1 MSAPSRSAT
10 VIICIDRTN
19 QKLSNRKET
28 KGINN
33 FLQIWAYSSES
44 QYQIGQI
51 MFEREVWYVSSS
63 DRYRMKS
70 VINWL
75 LQGYIVYHNWKPSY
89 RQHKIRF
96 YIPYFLKEYRILMR
110 SDLSF
115 LIWQDDSVIQLFMVT
130 SFNSKSKICS
140 LYINKFRICLLFP
153 HHLMADYFSGQK
165 KKTIKSGAC
174 SFR

>member
-1 MSAPSRSAT
+1 MSAPSRSVT

-70 VINWL
+70 VI
-75 LQGYIVYHNWKPSY
+75 YHNWKPIGSI
-89 RQHKIRF
+89 KSDFIF
-96 YIPYFLKEYRILMR
+96 PIFLKEYRILMR

-153 HHLMADYFSGQK
+153 HHLMADYFFRPE